1 MTVSEQLQQ
10 LQKQASGGNL
20 KGTLAGGVAGALV
33 AFAATKGWLD
43 LLIALAA
50 KYGLSQAIAAIVIAC
65 GGTVTAVTPEVVVPA
80 ALALAA
86 GMAVN
91 YAVTHWSFGATL
103 QAAYEALPQT
113 YAEYP
118 NDPKPP
124 ASQGPSN
131 SNINKNGDGNNG

>member
-1 MTVSEQLQQ
+1 MSDQLQQ

-20 KGTLAGGVAGALV
+20 KGTLAGGIAGALV

-43 LLIALAA
+43 LLITLAA
-50 KYGLSQAIAAIVIAC
+50 KYGLSQAIAAAVIAG

-86 GMAVN
+86 GMAIN
-91 YAVTHWSFGATL
+91 YAVTHWSLARTVD
-103 QAAYEALPQT
+103 AAYKVLPQT

>member
-1 MTVSEQLQQ
+1 MSDQLQQ

-20 KGTLAGGVAGALV
+20 KGTLAGGIAGALV

-43 LLIALAA
+43 LLVALAA
-50 KYGLSQAIAAIVIAC
+50 KYGLSQAIAAAVIAG

-91 YAVTHWSFGATL
+91 YAVTHWSLARTVD
-103 QAAYEALPQT
+103 AAYKVLPQT

-124 ASQGPSN
+124 VSQGPAN
-131 SNINKNGDGNNG
+131 SNINKSVDDQNG